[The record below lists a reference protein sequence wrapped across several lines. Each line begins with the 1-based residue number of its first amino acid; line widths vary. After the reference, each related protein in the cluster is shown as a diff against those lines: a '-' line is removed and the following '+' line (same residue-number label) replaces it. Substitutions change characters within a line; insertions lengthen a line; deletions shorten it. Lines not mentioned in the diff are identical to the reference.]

1 MQISHHEGPM
11 SLFSASDFLRWARAS
26 SRAIDGHAAEAPGYL
41 GLCAVL
47 DAAEALARL
56 RMARVGA
63 IQVFAYMAATQDE
76 FRGCQAAEEFLSH
89 FHAVNAM
96 VKDYLSDAADIAA
109 GN

>member
-1 MQISHHEGPM
+1 MN
-11 SLFSASDFLRWARAS
+11 LFSARDFLRWARS
-26 SRAIDGHAAEAPGYL
+26 SARAIGGADAESPGYL
-41 GLCAVL
+41 GLLAVL

-63 IQVFAYMAATQDE
+63 IQVFSYMAATQDE
-76 FRGCQAAEEFLSH
+76 FRGCQAAEEFLSM